1 MITQEQVDWLVDLAR
16 ECDTNDP
23 IDWGTLKITEDQA
36 YQMMASNLLDQMATL
51 DEDQRLHISLATT
64 TKLLVENFVLNLKLK
79 GAEEVLKGHSLK

>member
-16 ECDTNDP
+16 ECEAADP
-23 IDWGTLKITEDQA
+23 IDWGTLQVTEDQA
-36 YQMMASNLLDQMATL
+36 YQMMASNLLDQMAAL

-79 GAEEVLKGHSLK
+79 GADKVIRNL

>member
-16 ECDTNDP
+16 ECETADP

-36 YQMMASNLLDQMATL
+36 YQMMASNLLDQMAAL

-79 GAEEVLKGHSLK
+79 GAEGVLKGYKL

>member
-16 ECDTNDP
+16 ECETADP
-23 IDWGTLKITEDQA
+23 IHWGTLQVPEDQA
-36 YQMMASNLLDQMATL
+36 YQMMASNLLDQMAAL

-79 GAEEVLKGHSLK
+79 GADKVIRNL

>member
-16 ECDTNDP
+16 ECDTADP
-23 IDWGTLKITEDQA
+23 MDWGTLKVTEDQA

-79 GAEEVLKGHSLK
+79 GAEDVLKNI

>member
-16 ECDTNDP
+16 ECETADP
-23 IDWGTLKITEDQA
+23 IDWGTLQVTEDQA
-36 YQMMASNLLDQMATL
+36 YQMMASNLLDQMAAL

-79 GAEEVLKGHSLK
+79 GADKVIRNL

>member
-16 ECDTNDP
+16 ECDTADP
-23 IDWGTLKITEDQA
+23 IDWGTLKITENQA
-36 YQMMASNLLDQMATL
+36 YQMMASNLLDQMAAL

-79 GAEEVLKGHSLK
+79 GAEGVLKGYKL

>member
-1 MITQEQVDWLVDLAR
+1 VITQEQVDWLVDLAR
-16 ECDTNDP
+16 ECDTADP

-36 YQMMASNLLDQMATL
+36 YQMMASNLLDQMAAL

-79 GAEEVLKGHSLK
+79 GAEGVLKGYKL